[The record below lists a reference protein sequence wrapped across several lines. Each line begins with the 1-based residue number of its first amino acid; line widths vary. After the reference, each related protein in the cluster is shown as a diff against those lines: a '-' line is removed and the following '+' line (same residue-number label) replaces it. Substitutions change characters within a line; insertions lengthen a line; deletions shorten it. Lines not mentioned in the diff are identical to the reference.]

1 MNEEKFSAY
10 AVPRVVAA
18 VVVVALVVWGTS
30 FVLNFLSPE
39 SDGQTA
45 GDSHGPVSVVTAE
58 AAADHG
64 ETDAAAAG
72 HAIGD
77 AAASP
82 AAVDTHVPVAA
93 EKVDKKRK
101 TVVTTTPAP
110 YAPAPEHGDTAGAAG
125 SKPRTRGLAFVN
137 AAVKPMEYEL
147 KERFMGWRPNDI
159 VQPTDNINNFQ
170 LGVLEVTRRTAV
182 MLAERLSRTGT
193 TDIMDPNLE
202 QAMNWFMVKA
212 DSFMFPSA
220 EQKYQEGIDEMRAY
234 GRKLARGEARFFTRS
249 DNIIPLFKTYAD
261 VLGGCDENLVKSHE
275 KDGSRVSTFAA
286 DDYFFYAKGV
296 ASTMLVILEAVAED
310 FHETLE
316 TRGSADTLHHAIESC
331 HHAANLDPL
340 IILESDLDGIF
351 ANHRANMAAHIS
363 HARFYLDVLVN
374 ALST

>member
-1 MNEEKFSAY
+1 MNEEKFSVY

-18 VVVVALVVWGTS
+18 VVIVTLMVWGTS

-39 SDGQTA
+39 SDGHA
-45 GDSHGPVSVVTAE
+45 AVDSHGPASVLTAD
-58 AAADHG
+58 AAEHG
-64 ETDAAAAG
+64 ETGAAVTE
-72 HAIGD
+72 HAIAD

-110 YAPAPEHGDTAGAAG
+110 YAPASEHGGTAGAGG
-125 SKPRTRGLAFVN
+125 SKPRTRGLAFVT

-193 TDIMDPNLE
+193 TDILDENLE
-202 QAMNWFMVKA
+202 RAMNWFMVKA

-286 DDYFFYAKGV
+286 DDYFYYAKGV

-316 TRGSADTLHHAIESC
+316 TRGSADTLHHAIEAC